1 MLEINNLSI
10 VKSKQQLFKNL
21 NLKLFSKDIVE
32 VTGKNGSGKTSL
44 LKILANIYMQKNG
57 IHNSYNF
64 KKIFLPTSGG
74 MREELTAVQVL
85 KFFLNCNDEIAS
97 NALIE
102 IGLRKKINTPVSDLS
117 EGQKKRVML
126 ARIKYSFVDLLL
138 LDEPFNAL
146 DKTAKKEFADII
158 CQFCANGGIVVL
170 TTHIPLNIALNDS
183 NIPEETYNKCL
194 PTHKLNLDDSYSD
207 GWKIVTIPKN
217 TNGNIPSPPN
227 TDIAKKKLT
236 SDNAIWLVKKHIIRE
251 FNIIVSRPSDF
262 VWPIVFLGMLVCVI
276 PFGIGYDK
284 TILKN
289 IASGIIYTGV
299 FLVMTVT
306 SSRLFEPEKNCGALE
321 QIISSE
327 SSLTTYCTIK
337 SLVYWIVVGIPLS
350 ITAVPL
356 GNIYAMDPYSVSILA
371 LSLFL
376 GSLSLA
382 MMLALFSALALM
394 ARQAQII
401 IGLLAFPSIVPIL
414 IFGTASVRT
423 VIDGQNPSN
432 IILVLFGFSILTL
445 LIFPKICAKLLKI
458 SLE

>member
-1 MLEINNLSI
+1 
-10 VKSKQQLFKNL
+10 
-21 NLKLFSKDIVE
+21 
-32 VTGKNGSGKTSL
+32 
-44 LKILANIYMQKNG
+44 
-57 IHNSYNF
+57 
-64 KKIFLPTSGG
+64 
-74 MREELTAVQVL
+74 
-85 KFFLNCNDEIAS
+85 
-97 NALIE
+97 
-102 IGLRKKINTPVSDLS
+102 
-117 EGQKKRVML
+117 
-126 ARIKYSFVDLLL
+126 
-138 LDEPFNAL
+138 
-146 DKTAKKEFADII
+146 
-158 CQFCANGGIVVL
+158 
-170 TTHIPLNIALNDS
+170 
-183 NIPEETYNKCL
+183 
-194 PTHKLNLDDSYSD
+194 
-207 GWKIVTIPKN
+207 
-217 TNGNIPSPPN
+217 
-227 TDIAKKKLT
+227 
-236 SDNAIWLVKKHIIRE
+236 
-251 FNIIVSRPSDF
+251 
-262 VWPIVFLGMLVCVI
+262 MLVCVI

-337 SLVYWIVVGIPLS
+337 SLVYWIVVGIPMS
-350 ITAVPL
+350 ITALPL
-356 GNIYAMDPYSVSILA
+356 GNIYAMDPYPVSILA
-371 LSLFL
+371 FSLFL